1 MERYSALW
9 LAEIA
14 EGSVSAFGR
23 FYDAYASMVYRIAL
37 QMTKDATEA
46 EDLCQEVFLEV
57 MDKADQYDPGRG
69 SVEAWLAVRTR
80 SRAVDRLR
88 KRRRAAET
96 EWSEELLQE
105 VRGAEDQETVE
116 LSVLRRLEVE
126 QVKRALHALPPL
138 QRMAVYGCYVEQL
151 SHREM
156 AELMKRPL
164 GTVKSLIRYGL
175 RNVRRLLE
183 QDASHIQGEG
193 GTQHESI
200 KART

>member
-23 FYDAYASMVYRIAL
+23 FYDAYAPMVYRIAL
-37 QMTKDATEA
+37 QMTKDALEA

-88 KRRRAAET
+88 KRRRAVET

-105 VRGAEDQETVE
+105 ARGAEDQETVE
-116 LSVLRRLEVE
+116 LSVLRRLEAE

-156 AELMKRPL
+156 SELMKRPL

-175 RNVRRLLE
+175 KNVRRLLE
-183 QDASHIQGEG
+183 QDASRAGRRGDE
-193 GTQHESI
+193 
-200 KART
+200 A